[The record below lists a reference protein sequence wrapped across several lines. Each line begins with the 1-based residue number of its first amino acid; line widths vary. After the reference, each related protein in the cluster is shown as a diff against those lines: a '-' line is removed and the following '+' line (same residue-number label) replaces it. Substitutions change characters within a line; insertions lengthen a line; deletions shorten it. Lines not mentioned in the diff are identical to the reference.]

1 MNVVGLA
8 DYGAVQGFKKVLAK
22 ELSSGLREMGQGTFD
37 EGKAQFDLIFLGST
51 EDMAEAVSGKSF
63 KGKKVSVT
71 GVSGN
76 TIELTLA
83 R

>member
-1 MNVVGLA
+1 MTVVGLP
-8 DYGAVQGFKKVLAK
+8 DYAAVQGFKKVLSQSVTGMRDVK
-22 ELSSGLREMGQGTFD
+22 PGSFGS
-37 EGKAQFDLIFLGST
+37 GKAQFDVTFVGTTDELAEQLG
-51 EDMAEAVSGKSF
+51 GKSY

-76 TIELTLA
+76 TVELTLA